1 LGSCDLCLDVFFQLF
16 RVVVEVLNDAESGG
30 ADRHLEVGKMVRGV
44 LVMF

>member
-1 LGSCDLCLDVFFQLF
+1 LGSGDLCLDVFFSYLELLLKF
-16 RVVVEVLNDAESGG
+16 LNDAESGG

>member
-1 LGSCDLCLDVFFQLF
+1 LGSGGSLSGCIFQLF